1 MLWAWNVVFVCNT
14 ESIFLCAS
22 RPQRLSPP
30 ATHYHFNHC
39 PGKRHIIHAECHT
52 RWIITAKRH
61 KLTFQRVE
69 LNISLVTKVF
79 TNVSK
84 FPDVAKLI
92 FLARETDRHI
102 DILLTTIRNNNCKLK
117 QYSGRLQ
124 ERILQHIYDYYK
136 QIEHEYS
143 TENLVVYAVWKTN
156 QQQNWRLVWRTA
168 GYCCTDDI
176 YRTTLGQRGIC
187 YGPVSVTS
195 RNSIETAERIELVFG
210 LGASFNPSY
219 TEL

>member
-61 KLTFQRVE
+61 KLTFQSVE

-143 TENLVVYAVWKTN
+143 TESCCVC
-156 QQQNWRLVWRTA
+156 RLK
-168 GYCCTDDI
+168 DK
-176 YRTTLGQRGIC
+176 
-187 YGPVSVTS
+187 P
-195 RNSIETAERIELVFG
+195 TAELTSG
-210 LGASFNPSY
+210 LAHSRLLLHRRYLPHDARPARYMLWPCVCHKSEFHWNSWTNRAGFWLGSF
-219 TEL
+219 L